1 MKGGAQRL
9 KRIQEAHLPHGAQK
23 GRATQ
28 REQREHKTTI
38 NRSKGISEAEK
49 RCVWGFEKAFLMQI
63 SINKDP

>member
-1 MKGGAQRL
+1 MAKEV
-9 KRIQEAHLPHGAQK
+9 QEAHLPHGVQK

-49 RCVWGFEKAFLMQI
+49 RCVWGF
-63 SINKDP
+63 